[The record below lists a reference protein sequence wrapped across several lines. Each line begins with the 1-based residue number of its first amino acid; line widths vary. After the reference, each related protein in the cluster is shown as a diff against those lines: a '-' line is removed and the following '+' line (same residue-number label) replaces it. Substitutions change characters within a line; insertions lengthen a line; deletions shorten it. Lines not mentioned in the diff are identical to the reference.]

1 MANRPTFKKQDSF
14 SEPDYGQNYEMKPVG
29 GPPQIEEVNEGDGPG
44 PERMGGTAEDKKDM
58 YRLNKVQELQRNFR
72 FLSIFGYSLILG
84 NGWVIALIAAII
96 PLTNGGTAGGIWIYF
111 IIIVGL
117 SFSTLSMAEMASMA
131 PTAGGQYHWV
141 SEFAP
146 RSNQRFLSYL
156 TGWLCVSNPLCY
168 PRSMTPDL
176 HLGLGMANGTL

>member
-1 MANRPTFKKQDSF
+1 MANRPSYKKQDSF
-14 SEPDYGQNYEMKPVG
+14 GELSYGQAYKMKPVG
-29 GPPQIEEVNEGDGPG
+29 GQPQIEEVNEGEGPG
-44 PERMGGTAEDKKDM
+44 PERMGGTVEDKKDM

-146 RSNQRFLSYL
+146 RSKQRFLSYL
-156 TGWLCVSNPLCY
+156 TGWLCVSGQCVIRTAWRLILK
-168 PRSMTPDL
+168 S
-176 HLGLGMANGTL
+176 GLGVANSTL